1 MTADDDGSAWKIVW
15 IYQLCDKG
23 YVEDIIRRDDA
34 MDFSQEE
41 KPVLALPAGLHYLP
55 GQLRPALAGQAVD
68 DTWWALYDWA
78 WQHGWR
84 HQAVRAVQ
92 GLFHTNL
99 PVTLPESL
107 VRRLFAPDGTLRG
120 SVTKF
125 EQYRS
130 CPFAYFSRYGLGLE
144 ERPRYQFAAP
154 DLGMLVHG
162 ALRIIGERLLRE
174 QKQWHDIPDA
184 DVPAICRQATDELAP
199 QVQHDILMSNAYFA
213 QIKERLIQTLTR
225 TVRPPQRF
233 QCRFRFPYG
242 RAGKILRPSGQS
254 LGSLRFTLK
263 NGLQVVVTGRSTALI
278 LCVRGTIN
286 TSSSST
292 ISPAGNSSTSASFS
306 RAWNCSF

>member
-1 MTADDDGSAWKIVW
+1 M
-15 IYQLCDKG
+15 
-23 YVEDIIRRDDA
+23 
-34 MDFSQEE
+34 
-41 KPVLALPAGLHYLP
+41 LALPAALDYLP
-55 GQLRPALAGQAVD
+55 GHLRPAAAGEAVGD
-68 DTWWALYDWA
+68 IWWAFYDWA

-99 PVTLPESL
+99 PVTLPEPL

-174 QKQWHDIPDA
+174 KKQWHDIPDA
-184 DVPAICRQATDELAP
+184 DVPAICRQATDELVP

-225 TVRPPQRF
+225 TVRRLSAF
-233 QCRFRFPYG
+233 SAVSDFHMEGLEKSFG
-242 RAGKILRPSGQS
+242 RP
-254 LGSLRFTLK
+254 GSPWEALRFTLK
-263 NGLQVVVTGRSTALI
+263 MGCTSSLPARSIVSIRCAK
-278 LCVRGTIN
+278 GTIN

-292 ISPAGNSSTSASFS
+292 ISPVGNSSISARFS
-306 RAWNCSF
+306 RAWNCNF

>member
-1 MTADDDGSAWKIVW
+1 MEKASW
-15 IYQLCDKG
+15 IHQLRDKG
-23 YVEDIIRRDDA
+23 YVADIIRQKAKVQPGREGDYL
-34 MDFSQEE
+34 
-41 KPVLALPAGLHYLP
+41 LALPAALDYLP
-55 GQLRPALAGQAVD
+55 GHLRPAANGEAVGD
-68 DTWWALYDWA
+68 IWWALYDWA
-78 WQHGWR
+78 LQHGWR

-213 QIKERLIQTLTR
+213 QIANGSSRPRPGRYDASALSVPFPISIWKGWKNPSA
-225 TVRPPQRF
+225 VRAVRE
-233 QCRFRFPYG
+233 
-242 RAGKILRPSGQS
+242 A
-254 LGSLRFTLK
+254 LRFTLK
-263 NGLQVVVTGRSTALI
+263 NGLQVVVTGQIDRIDTLRRGDHKYVVIIDYKSGWKTA
-278 LCVRGTIN
+278 RHQPDFHG
-286 TSSSST
+286 
-292 ISPAGNSSTSASFS
+292 P
-306 RAWNCSF
+306 RNCSF